1 MNSLTD
7 DNIIFTRDDSI
18 RLIIITLTRKNKKY
32 NTCVSGWD
40 VDLLILK
47 EYLATIKKNKG
58 CNGWIKKA
66 IVFKQGNDDDQSDN
80 DDDQSDNDDDQSD
93 NENDQ
98 SDNNYKK
105 INKKEPNKYVLHF
118 QGNHVDYIKEFI
130 ASTGIEEYLIR
141 IC

>member
-80 DDDQSDNDDDQSD
+80 DDDQSDN
-93 NENDQ
+93 ENDQ